1 MCFPPTRKI
10 ISNERTSIGFLDA
23 AIQPSLIDEDITIH
37 ESLYLRDFTALA
49 RNPPYQINITGVV
62 SGTQPEVTTR
72 SGALMRS
79 FRLQDNTGRWV
90 ACVAYDEAAEDA
102 CIANGS
108 EVIIFFCQRPR
119 WFEQRAWP
127 VVVIRAM

>member
-1 MCFPPTRKI
+1 M
-10 ISNERTSIGFLDA
+10 TSQRWPG
-23 AIQPSLIDEDITIH
+23 
-37 ESLYLRDFTALA
+37 
-49 RNPPYQINITGVV
+49 PPYQINITGVV

-102 CIANGS
+102 CIANGN
-108 EVIIFFCQRPR
+108 EVIIFFASAQDGLSNGPGQLWLYDRSHVMLLRVDCSIPPCLTQMEMRGDS
-119 WFEQRAWP
+119 
-127 VVVIRAM
+127 